1 MKTTNITVIAAA
13 LLLILSS
20 CDTDLFR
27 QMDRALDEV
36 ENRMGYV
43 NTLETRDVRKMAD
56 WFERRGDDSRKGRAL
71 Y

>member
-56 WFERRGDDSRKGRAL
+56 WFEEAG
-71 Y
+71 

>member
-43 NTLETRDVRKMAD
+43 NTL
-56 WFERRGDDSRKGRAL
+56 
-71 Y
+71 